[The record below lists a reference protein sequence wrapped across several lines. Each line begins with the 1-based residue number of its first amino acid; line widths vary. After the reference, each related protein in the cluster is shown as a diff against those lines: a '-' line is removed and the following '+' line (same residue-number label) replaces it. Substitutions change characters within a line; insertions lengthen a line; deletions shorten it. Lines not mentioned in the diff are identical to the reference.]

1 MKVSKKEI
9 LELIDNMNIYTLEV
23 GEYNYDVVID
33 KYDFQKKQK
42 DYSKIRKN
50 N

>member
-33 KYDFQKKQK
+33 KYDLLEEIEKLFEDKKE
-42 DYSKIRKN
+42 
-50 N
+50 